1 MALDATTGGASADSY
16 ISEADADTYHGN
28 NLNVTDWTG
37 APSSDKEKALK
48 MATRLL
54 DERIDWNGSKYTEAQ
69 SLRWPRSNVTDP
81 DGYAVGTDEIP
92 TAVTNATAEFAKF
105 LIAGNR
111 VDDSDGKGISRVKAG
126 SVEVDFDKTDT
137 ADVLPEIVYEMLRG
151 WGTIHTRSKFGAVA
165 VVRT

>member
-1 MALDATTGGASADSY
+1 MALDSTIGGASADSY
-16 ISEADADTYHGN
+16 ISVADADTYHGN

-37 APSSDKEKALK
+37 ASSSDKEKALK

-69 SLRWPRSNVTDP
+69 ALRWPRSNVNDR
-81 DGYAVGTDEIP
+81 DGYSVSTSEIP
-92 TAVTNATAEFAKF
+92 TDVTNATAEFAKF

-151 WGTIHTRSKFGAVA
+151 WGTIHARSKFGSVA